1 MAERRAVV
9 VGINKYEDPAVR
21 PELKGA
27 ENDAREVFARLKKFG
42 GFDID
47 KNKHLLLGDT
57 ATCVNIRRAISD
69 LFWKKDPCD
78 IAVFYFSGHGF
89 LDDYGNGYLAP
100 WNHEYKDPLVHG
112 IRMQELREYFLAN
125 NNKTEALLIL
135 DCCHSGV
142 TAEAKK
148 GTADLNGRFYD
159 SLTNNHVSVIG
170 NGKFIL
176 ASSGADEKSRELNAA
191 HGIRIL
197 DKKLDELEFDDLE
210 KHDHGV
216 MTYHLL
222 EGMNGGAADGD
233 KVKIGRLYD
242 YVRDKV
248 HAYRDD
254 TSKNFKVYDCVCS
267 TFEEGPASQTM
278 LVTASCKN
286 AIDESFLQ
294 AMEKINRPWE
304 PPARDGRAAK
314 GFPQV
319 VVHPYDLLEAIK
331 CIDTALRLSPGST
344 EALRLVAV
352 IDQKLTEYQDYL
364 EAWSPNKGP
373 YLLDPLYREE
383 YRLVENVALDLG
395 FEKLRQ
401 LEAEQRFVLGDFLCL
416 VMGEDAKKPFETGLK
431 RGSFKRARSKAG
443 GLSNIAPASGGT
455 IQ

>member
-27 ENDAREVFARLKKFG
+27 ENDAREVFARLQKFG

-47 KNKHLLLGDT
+47 KKKHLLLGNA

-100 WNHEYKDPLVHG
+100 WNHEYKDPLVNG

-142 TAEAKK
+142 TAETKK
-148 GTADLNGRFYD
+148 GKADLNGRFYD

-191 HGIRIL
+191 HAIRIL
-197 DKKLDELEFDDLE
+197 DKKLDELECDDLE

-222 EGMNGGAADGD
+222 EGMNGGAAEGD

-254 TSKNFKVYDCVCS
+254 SRNDFKIYDCVCS

-278 LVTASCKN
+278 LVNASCKS
-286 AIDESFLQ
+286 AIDELLEQTKESVN
-294 AMEKINRPWE
+294 KVWKV
-304 PPARDGRAAK
+304 PARDGTASK
-314 GFPQV
+314 GFPEEAV
-319 VVHPYDLLEAIK
+319 YPFDLLEAIVS
-331 CIDTALRLSPGST
+331 IDKALRLSPGST
-344 EALRLVAV
+344 EAQRLCAV
-352 IDQKLTEYQDYL
+352 INAKLTEYQDYL
-364 EAWSPNKGP
+364 NAWLLPNKGT
-373 YLLDPLYREE
+373 YLQPLYREE
-383 YRLVENVALDLG
+383 YRLLENVATDLC
-395 FEKLRQ
+395 FERLRQ
-401 LEAEQRFVLGDFLCL
+401 LEGEQRNLLGDFLCL
-416 VMGEDAKKPFETGLK
+416 VLGEDAKRTFETGLK
-431 RGSFKRARSKAG
+431 QAPFKRAQSKAG
-443 GLSNIAPASGGT
+443 GLSNVAPASRGT
-455 IQ
+455 VQ